1 MKLRKVQ
8 DDFIAATLDI
18 EPNDKPKKFCSF
30 TIAKRQDQIGIPPLM
45 SDTGIKVD
53 SRGKAETLNAQ
64 FQQVFYTGRC
74 NIYSQYSLLWYS
86 WYGSNNF

>member
-18 EPNDKPKKFCSF
+18 ESNDKPKKFCSF
-30 TIAKRQDQIGIPPLM
+30 IIAKRQDQIGIPPLK

-74 NIYSQYSLLWYS
+74 NIYS
-86 WYGSNNF
+86 